1 VRYLHEAGRKP
12 AGVGLAAVAAAL
24 LIGSVALRAQQ
35 APPAQAAARPMV
47 PMAASSL
54 LRNPDAHI
62 GANVSLMAAVET
74 ILSKSAFT
82 VDQDRTKAAE
92 KDLLIIAPN
101 LNAAPDLNAYVTV
114 QGEVFKFDVAEIA
127 KRSKTYKLDLTPEQI
142 AKYQGRPAIFATS
155 VISPAMVD
163 LAKRVL
169 PPPTA
174 AELEFRK
181 AMLAINPAFM
191 ALRGGLDTPNAAL
204 LKEQVATLKKSFGD
218 VEAFFKTKGTADA
231 AAWAGD
237 AVKLATTME
246 QAVVGAKFDDVRTAA
261 GSMQQLCAQCHGVH
275 RERQDDGTFRIKG

>member
-1 VRYLHEAGRKP
+1 M
-12 AGVGLAAVAAAL
+12 AVAGLVAGAL
-24 LIGSVALRAQQ
+24 LAGSLALRAQQ
-35 APPAQAAARPMV
+35 PPPAPAAPRPMV

-62 GANVSLMAAVET
+62 GANVSLMASVET

-82 VDQDRTKAAE
+82 VDQDRTKASE
-92 KDLLIIAPN
+92 KDLLVIAPT
-101 LNAAPDLNAYVTV
+101 LNASPDLNAYVTI
-114 QGEVFKFDVAEIA
+114 QGEVVKFDPAEIA
-127 KRSKTYKLDLTPEQI
+127 KRSKTYKLDLSLEQI

-181 AMLAINPAFM
+181 AMLAINPTFT
-191 ALRGGLDTPNAAL
+191 ALRGGLETPNAAQ

-218 VEAFFKTKGTADA
+218 VEAFFKTRGTTDA
-231 AAWAGD
+231 AGWAGD
-237 AVKLATTME
+237 AVKLTTTME
-246 QAVVGAKFDDVRTAA
+246 AAVAATKFDDVRTAA
-261 GSMQQLCAQCHGVH
+261 GSLQQLCAQCHGVH
-275 RERQDDGTFRIKG
+275 RERQDDGSFRIKG